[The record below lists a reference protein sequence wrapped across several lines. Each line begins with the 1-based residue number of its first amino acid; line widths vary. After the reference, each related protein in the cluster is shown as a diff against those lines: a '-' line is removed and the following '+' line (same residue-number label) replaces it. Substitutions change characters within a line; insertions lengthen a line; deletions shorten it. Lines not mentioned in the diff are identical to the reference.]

1 MSMTPEEFVCALELH
16 RTSAIVRADSQAVAR
31 GAMNAAITGGVRIV
45 EFTLTTPGALD
56 LVAEFSARDPL
67 ERVDGIDRVI
77 VGAGTVLTVEQARD
91 AVKAGARFLVSP
103 VADARVIRAA
113 ADLGVAMI
121 PGVHTPTEML
131 RAHEDGAPLLK
142 LFPAPA
148 GGPAYLRSV
157 LAPLPFLK
165 IVPTNGVDESN
176 IAAWIA
182 AGAWAVGL
190 VGPLFVAEDL
200 ATQNWPAIEARA
212 RRLRALAKAS

>member
-1 MSMTPEEFVCALELH
+1 MSPDEFVRALQLH
-16 RTSAIVRADSQAVAR
+16 RTSAIVRAEAQAVAR

-56 LVAEFSARDPL
+56 LVAEFASRDPV
-67 ERVDGIDRVI
+67 EPVDGIDRVI
-77 VGAGTVLTVEQARD
+77 VGAGTVLTVTQARD
-91 AVKAGARFLVSP
+91 AVRAGASFLVSP
-103 VADARVIRAA
+103 VADPEVIRVA
-113 ADLGVAMI
+113 ADMGVAMM

-131 RAHEDGAPLLK
+131 RAHHDGAPLLK

-165 IVPTNGVDESN
+165 IVPTNGVDATN
-176 IAAWIA
+176 IAAWLA

-190 VGPLFVAEDL
+190 VGSLFVPEDL
-200 ATQNWPAIEARA
+200 ATQNWAAIETRTKQ
-212 RRLRALAKAS
+212 LRALAHPHGA